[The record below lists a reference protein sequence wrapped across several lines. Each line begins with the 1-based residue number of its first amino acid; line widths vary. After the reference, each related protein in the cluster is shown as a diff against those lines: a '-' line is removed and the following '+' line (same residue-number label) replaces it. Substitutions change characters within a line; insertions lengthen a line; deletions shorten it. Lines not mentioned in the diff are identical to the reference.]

1 MARRSSEEYFRILS
15 SADDASA
22 PVSAKST
29 RLLESRPSTASKGKA
44 DTMAQALVS
53 VLMGSRSDLDT
64 MQPARD
70 ALDELG
76 VTHEVRVLS
85 AHRTPDALFEYVA
98 QAAARG
104 VEVFIAGAGGA
115 AHLPGVIAAK
125 TTLPVLGVP
134 IPSGH
139 LLGLDAL
146 LAIVQMPKGIP
157 VATFAVG
164 KAGAGNAALFAVAIL
179 AGKRPEL
186 AKKLTAWREAQ
197 ADKLLADSIV
207 E

>member
-1 MARRSSEEYFRILS
+1 M
-15 SADDASA
+15 
-22 PVSAKST
+22 
-29 RLLESRPSTASKGKA
+29 
-44 DTMAQALVS
+44 QA
-53 VLMGSRSDLDT
+53 
-64 MQPARD
+64 ARD
-70 ALDELG
+70 ALTELG
-76 VTHEVRVLS
+76 IAHEIRVLS

-98 QAAARG
+98 GAPGRG

-115 AHLPGVIAAK
+115 AHLPGVVAAK

-179 AGKRPEL
+179 ASKRPPL
-186 AKKLTAWREAQ
+186 AEKLATWRKAQ
-197 ADKLLADSIV
+197 AEKLLKDSVI

>member
-1 MARRSSEEYFRILS
+1 MTS
-15 SADDASA
+15 
-22 PVSAKST
+22 PMVSI
-29 RLLESRPSTASKGKA
+29 
-44 DTMAQALVS
+44 
-53 VLMGSRSDLDT
+53 LMGSKSDLEV
-64 MQPARD
+64 MQAARD
-70 ALDELG
+70 ALNELA

-98 QAAARG
+98 GAQARG

-115 AHLPGVIAAK
+115 AHLPGVVAAK

-146 LAIVQMPKGIP
+146 LAIVQMPRGVP

-179 AGKRPEL
+179 AGRRPEL
-186 AKKLTAWREAQ
+186 AQKLAAWRKKQ
-197 ADKLLADSIV
+197 SDDLLKVSII

>member
-1 MARRSSEEYFRILS
+1 MST
-15 SADDASA
+15 SA
-22 PVSAKST
+22 P
-29 RLLESRPSTASKGKA
+29 
-44 DTMAQALVS
+44 LVAI
-53 VLMGSRSDLDT
+53 LMGSKSDLDV
-64 MQPARD
+64 MQAARD
-70 ALDELG
+70 ALNNMG
-76 VTHEVRVLS
+76 VPHEVRVLS
-85 AHRTPDALFEYVA
+85 AHRTPDALFEYLGS
-98 QAAARG
+98 AASRG

-115 AHLPGVIAAK
+115 AHLPGVVASK

-164 KAGAGNAALFAVAIL
+164 KAGAGNAGLFAVAIL

-186 AKKLTAWREAQ
+186 AQKLKAWRKTQ
-197 ADKLLADSIV
+197 ADKLIAESVID
-207 E
+207 

>member
-1 MARRSSEEYFRILS
+1 MMS
-15 SADDASA
+15 
-22 PVSAKST
+22 P
-29 RLLESRPSTASKGKA
+29 
-44 DTMAQALVS
+44 LVS
-53 VLMGSRSDLDT
+53 ILMGSKSDLDV
-64 MQPARD
+64 MQPARELLGD
-70 ALDELG
+70 LG
-76 VTHEVRVLS
+76 VAHEVRVLS
-85 AHRTPDALFEYVA
+85 AHRTPDALFEYVM
-98 QAAARG
+98 AAPARG
-104 VEVFIAGAGGA
+104 IEVFIAGAGGA
-115 AHLPGVIAAK
+115 AHLPGVVAAK

-164 KAGAGNAALFAVAIL
+164 KAGAGNAALFAVAVL

-186 AKKLTAWREAQ
+186 AQKLVTWRKNKAEE
-197 ADKLLADSIV
+197 LLKESVV

>member
-1 MARRSSEEYFRILS
+1 MSQ
-15 SADDASA
+15 
-22 PVSAKST
+22 P
-29 RLLESRPSTASKGKA
+29 
-44 DTMAQALVS
+44 LVS
-53 VLMGSRSDLDT
+53 ILMGSKSDLDV
-64 MQPARD
+64 MQGARD
-70 ALDELG
+70 ALAELG
-76 VTHEVRVLS
+76 VEHEVRVLS
-85 AHRTPDALFEYVA
+85 AHRTPDALFAYVSDA
-98 QAAARG
+98 SARG

-115 AHLPGVIAAK
+115 AHLPGVVAAK

-146 LAIVQMPKGIP
+146 LAIVQMPKGVP

-179 AGKRPEL
+179 AAKRPAL
-186 AKKLTAWREAQ
+186 AEKLAAWRKQQ
-197 ADKLLADSIV
+197 ADKLVKDSVI

>member
-1 MARRSSEEYFRILS
+1 MSS
-15 SADDASA
+15 
-22 PVSAKST
+22 V
-29 RLLESRPSTASKGKA
+29 
-44 DTMAQALVS
+44 LVS
-53 VLMGSRSDLDT
+53 ILMGSKSDLEV

-70 ALDELG
+70 ALNDLG
-76 VTHEVRVLS
+76 VPHEVRVLS
-85 AHRTPDALFEYVA
+85 AHRTPDALFAYVA
-98 QAAARG
+98 EAEARG

-164 KAGAGNAALFAVAIL
+164 KAGAGNAGLFAVTLVA
-179 AGKRPEL
+179 AKRPEL
-186 AKKLTAWREAQ
+186 RQKLIAWRKGQ
-197 ADKLLADSIV
+197 AEKLLKESVI

>member
-1 MARRSSEEYFRILS
+1 
-15 SADDASA
+15 
-22 PVSAKST
+22 
-29 RLLESRPSTASKGKA
+29 
-44 DTMAQALVS
+44 
-53 VLMGSRSDLDT
+53 MGSKSDLDV
-64 MQPARD
+64 MQAARD
-70 ALDELG
+70 ALSDMG
-76 VTHEVRVLS
+76 VAHEVRVLS
-85 AHRTPDALFEYVA
+85 AHRTPDALFEYLGS
-98 QAAARG
+98 AASRG

-115 AHLPGVIAAK
+115 AHLPGVVASK

-164 KAGAGNAALFAVAIL
+164 KAGAGNAGLFAVAIL

-186 AKKLTAWREAQ
+186 AQKLKAWRKTQ
-197 ADKLLADSIV
+197 ADKLIAESVID
-207 E
+207 

>member
-1 MARRSSEEYFRILS
+1 MT
-15 SADDASA
+15 
-22 PVSAKST
+22 P
-29 RLLESRPSTASKGKA
+29 P
-44 DTMAQALVS
+44 LVS
-53 VLMGSRSDLDT
+53 ILMGSKSDLEF

-70 ALDELG
+70 ALHELG
-76 VTHEVRVLS
+76 VAHEVRVLS
-85 AHRTPDALFEYVA
+85 AHRTPDALFEYVD
-98 QAAARG
+98 AAPACG
-104 VEVFIAGAGGA
+104 IEVFIAGAGGA

-146 LAIVQMPKGIP
+146 LSIVQMPKGIP

-164 KAGAGNAALFAVAIL
+164 KAGAGNAGLFAVAIL

-186 AKKLTAWREAQ
+186 AQMLATWRKTQ
-197 ADKLLADSIV
+197 ADKLLRDSVIA
-207 E
+207 

>member
-1 MARRSSEEYFRILS
+1 MSS
-15 SADDASA
+15 
-22 PVSAKST
+22 P
-29 RLLESRPSTASKGKA
+29 
-44 DTMAQALVS
+44 LVS
-53 VLMGSRSDLDT
+53 ILMGSKSDLDV

-70 ALDELG
+70 ALNDLG
-76 VTHEVRVLS
+76 VAHEVRVLS
-85 AHRTPDALFEYVA
+85 AHRTPDALFEYVS
-98 QAAARG
+98 AAEARG

-115 AHLPGVIAAK
+115 AHLPGVVAAK

-164 KAGAGNAALFAVAIL
+164 KAGAGNAGLFAVAIL
-179 AGKRPEL
+179 AGKRPDL
-186 AKKLTAWREAQ
+186 AEKLSNWRKKQ
-197 ADKLLADSIV
+197 AAALLEQSVIA
-207 E
+207 

>member
-1 MARRSSEEYFRILS
+1 M
-15 SADDASA
+15 
-22 PVSAKST
+22 
-29 RLLESRPSTASKGKA
+29 SRP
-44 DTMAQALVS
+44 LVS
-53 VLMGSRSDLDT
+53 ILMGSKSDLEV

-70 ALDELG
+70 ALTEMG
-76 VTHEVRVLS
+76 VVHEVRVLS

-98 QAAARG
+98 AAPGRG

-115 AHLPGVIAAK
+115 AHLPGVVAAK
-125 TTLPVLGVP
+125 TILPVLGVP

-179 AGKRPEL
+179 GGRRPDL
-186 AKKLTAWREAQ
+186 AEKLTAWRKAQ
-197 ADKLLADSIV
+197 ATKLLADSVI

>member
-1 MARRSSEEYFRILS
+1 MTS
-15 SADDASA
+15 
-22 PVSAKST
+22 P
-29 RLLESRPSTASKGKA
+29 
-44 DTMAQALVS
+44 LVS
-53 VLMGSRSDLDT
+53 ILMGSKSDLDV
-64 MQPARD
+64 MQSARD
-70 ALDELG
+70 ALTELA
-76 VTHEVRVLS
+76 VPHEVRVLS

-98 QAAARG
+98 AAAARG

-115 AHLPGVIAAK
+115 AHLPGVVAAK

-164 KAGAGNAALFAVAIL
+164 KSGAANAALFAVAIL
-179 AGKRPEL
+179 AAKRADL
-186 AKKLTAWREAQ
+186 AERLVAWRKSQ
-197 ADKLLADSIV
+197 ADKLLKESVVA
-207 E
+207 